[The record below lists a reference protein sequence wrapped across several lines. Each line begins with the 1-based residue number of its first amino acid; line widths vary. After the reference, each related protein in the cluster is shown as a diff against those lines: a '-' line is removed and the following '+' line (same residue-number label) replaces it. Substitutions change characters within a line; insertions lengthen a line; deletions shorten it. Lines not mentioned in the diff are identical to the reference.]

1 MNLLFILR
9 QLLNERYG
17 KLMINSNQHI
27 CIFVFIFFFTSIQKT
42 NAQQEVIPGI
52 TGNFELNSQ
61 YYKSDSA
68 IEAPDVPQKILNNGF
83 LNLNYINGKLR
94 AGLRYEAYLDPLL
107 GFDERYKGSGIPFR
121 YAGYSSD
128 GLDVTVGNFY
138 DQFGSGLIFRS
149 YEERAIGSD
158 NAMDGIRVGYQ
169 PVKGIFIKGLVGHQ
183 RNFFELGKGLV
194 RGADVDVQLNDVVS
208 SLSDKKLHIGF
219 GGSFVSKYQKD
230 EDQIRILPENV
241 AAFAGRTNLN
251 YGRFSLNA
259 EYAYKYNDPYIG
271 NGFIY
276 KNGEALLVTVTYI
289 QKGLGIVLSGKRIDN
304 MGFRSE
310 RSATVNQLLINY
322 LPVINKQHTY
332 RLVTLYPNSTKPNGE
347 MAMSGEV
354 YYTFKSGTPIGG
366 KYGTSIALN
375 SSSVNDIEHKPASND
390 TLGYSSD
397 FFAYSKTKF
406 YQDANVEITKKVS
419 RNFKMIISY
428 IYQLYNK
435 DVIEGKIGYGL
446 ITAHT
451 GVVEF
456 TWKLN
461 AKNSLRMEMQHLLT
475 GQDRKNWAMALLEYS
490 ISPNWAF
497 TLFDEY
503 NYGNENRDHR
513 YHYYNASC
521 AYTKNANRISI
532 GYVRQRS
539 GLLCIGGVCRVVPAS
554 NGVSLSITSRF

>member
-1 MNLLFILR
+1 M
-9 QLLNERYG
+9 
-17 KLMINSNQHI
+17 
-27 CIFVFIFFFTSIQKT
+27 
-42 NAQQEVIPGI
+42 
-52 TGNFELNSQ
+52 
-61 YYKSDSA
+61 
-68 IEAPDVPQKILNNGF
+68 
-83 LNLNYINGKLR
+83 
-94 AGLRYEAYLDPLL
+94 L

-121 YAGYSSD
+121 YAGYNND

-138 DQFGSGLIFRS
+138 DQFGNGLIFRS

-169 PVKGIFIKGLVGHQ
+169 PVNGIYIKGIVGHQ

-194 RGADVDVQLNDVVS
+194 RGADADIQLNDIIS
-208 SLSDKKLHIGF
+208 CLSDKKLHIGF
-219 GGSFVSKYQKD
+219 GGSFVSKYEKD
-230 EDQIRILPENV
+230 EDLIRILPENV
-241 AAFAGRTNLN
+241 AAFAGRTNLY

-276 KNGEALLVTVTYI
+276 KNGEALFVNLTYI
-289 QKGLGIVLSGKRIDN
+289 QKGLGIVLNGKRIDN

-310 RSATVNQLLINY
+310 RAATVNQLLINY
-322 LPVINKQHTY
+322 LPAFNKRHTY
-332 RLVTLYPNSTKPNGE
+332 RLVTLYPYATQPNGE
-347 MAMSGEV
+347 MAVSGEL
-354 YYTFKSGTPIGG
+354 YYTFKAGSPMGG
-366 KYGTSIALN
+366 KYGTSIAL
-375 SSSVNDIEHKPASND
+375 SSSAVSDIDHKKASND
-390 TLGYSSD
+390 TLGYVSD
-397 FFAYSKTKF
+397 FFAIGNKKF
-406 YQDANVEITKKVS
+406 YQDANVEITKKIS

-435 DVIEGKIGYGL
+435 DVIEGKNGYGL

-461 AKNSLRMEMQHLLT
+461 AKHSIRTEIQHLLT
-475 GQDRKNWAMALLEYS
+475 SQDKKNWAMGLLEYS

-497 TLFDEY
+497 TIFDEY
-503 NYGNENRDHR
+503 NYDNENSDHR

-532 GYVRQRS
+532 GYARQRS